1 MEIYLYTNNIFRWVN
16 GKIHK
21 ILFST
26 LSIIETIYLQVIGIN
41 VQHCSFL
48 GWTSVYKKDSSLIKI
63 GKNCIFNSS
72 SYVNHL
78 GINHRCILFTAMSGA
93 KLEIG
98 DNCGFSGVSI
108 SAFKSIRIGDN
119 VRCGAN
125 VIIMDSDF
133 HLDDSRTLP
142 PSPIEIQDNV
152 WLGEGVKVLKGVTI
166 GENTIVG
173 AGSIV
178 TKDLPNNVIA
188 AGCPCRVVR
197 KQ

>member
-1 MEIYLYTNNIFRWVN
+1 MIWFAAV
-16 GKIHK
+16 
-21 ILFST
+21 SM
-26 LSIIETIYLQVIGIN
+26 IETVYLRIIGIK
-41 VQHCSFL
+41 VQRCSFF
-48 GWTSVYKKDSSLIKI
+48 GWTSVYKNDSSSIRI
-63 GKNCIFNSS
+63 GGNNVFNSS

-78 GINHRCILFTAMSGA
+78 GINHHCILYTALPGA

-108 SAFKSIRIGDN
+108 SVFKSVKIGNN

-125 VIIMDSDF
+125 VIIMDGDF
-133 HLDDSRTLP
+133 HLDDSRTNLP
-142 PSPIEIQDNV
+142 MPISIHNNV

-178 TKDLPNNVIA
+178 TKDLPGNVIA
-188 AGCPCRVVR
+188 AGCPCKVIK